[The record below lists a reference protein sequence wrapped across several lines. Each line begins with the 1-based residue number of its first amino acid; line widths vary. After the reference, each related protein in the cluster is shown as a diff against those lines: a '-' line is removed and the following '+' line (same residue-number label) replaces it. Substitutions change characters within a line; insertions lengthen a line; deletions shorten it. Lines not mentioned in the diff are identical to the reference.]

1 VHAIGRFAHEAL
13 VIDGS
18 PLHPVS
24 LLSYFLSLRK
34 SLFGDFCR
42 IRFLLNHVN
51 VIRSEFPAV
60 ADGCGAQKDYEP
72 SEFKSLSNLSQLKL
86 QGF

>member
-1 VHAIGRFAHEAL
+1 MHAIGRFAHEAL

-18 PLHPVS
+18 PLHPFS

-34 SLFGDFCR
+34 YLFSNFCR

-60 ADGCGAQKDYEP
+60 ADGRGAQKD
-72 SEFKSLSNLSQLKL
+72 L
-86 QGF
+86 